1 MKKKSRAVNGVL
13 SESLGRNYH
22 CSNLLLTKNSKT
34 AFTPRPPRP
43 HPHNESFPS
52 PAKPFK
58 ARVGLGKE
66 SERRTAAT
74 VGDEGTG
81 SDSAKPSFVRFPKTQ
96 LVVPPPLETEVEESS
111 KTSNLVIL
119 WQVYALGAILV
130 SRWIWAR
137 WTERRPKG
145 GNPNDEDSQNR
156 LSSDQNEGCKFKEM
170 GCGI

>member
-1 MKKKSRAVNGVL
+1 MANNKEIVIK
-13 SESLGRNYH
+13 EED
-22 CSNLLLTKNSKT
+22 
-34 AFTPRPPRP
+34 P
-43 HPHNESFPS
+43 
-52 PAKPFK
+52 K
-58 ARVGLGKE
+58 ASGKE

-111 KTSNLVIL
+111 KTSNPVIL

-145 GNPNDEDSQNR
+145 RKPNDEDPQNR
-156 LSSDQNEGCKFKEM
+156 PSSDQNEGRPSDNE
-170 GCGI
+170 

>member
-1 MKKKSRAVNGVL
+1 MAG
-13 SESLGRNYH
+13 
-22 CSNLLLTKNSKT
+22 
-34 AFTPRPPRP
+34 
-43 HPHNESFPS
+43 
-52 PAKPFK
+52 AKPFK
-58 ARVGLGKE
+58 ACVGLGKE
-66 SERRTAAT
+66 SERRTARL
-74 VGDEGTG
+74 GDEGTG

-111 KTSNLVIL
+111 KTSNPVIL
-119 WQVYALGAILV
+119 GGIVFRFDVFECSDSLCAVYALGAILV